1 MIRDGE
7 TENYDGLDGSSDF
20 VKDCDHEARLV
31 VLFKEADE
39 DKSVVALSRTVP
51 RNSTPPEERVFIDEN
66 DILQIITDPCL
77 SPPSIKLLPDK
88 DDLAPRRIS
97 VEKPI
102 STREVAWEG
111 CTDYQ
116 VEVTRPSHI
125 TNWNILR
132 YPGWK
137 NLLVDWS
144 LKVDTVDDKSITFQP
159 LEKACKV
166 DSIKLEIDCNDGR
179 VHANKKFESNQW
191 AEDLL
196 VDHLVSGA
204 RYECRARLLDSEG
217 GKEVA
222 GPWTKG
228 TKVNTTEEVV
238 RTGPML
244 AASDKVEE

>member
-7 TENYDGLDGSSDF
+7 TENYDGLDGSSDL

-77 SPPSIKLLPDK
+77 ISPSIKLVPDN
-88 DDLAPRRIS
+88 DRIAPRRIS

-102 STREVAWEG
+102 STSEVAWEG

-116 VEVTRPSHI
+116 VEVVRPSGI

-144 LKVDTVDDKSITFQP
+144 LKVDAVDDKSITFRP
-159 LEKACKV
+159 LGKACRV
-166 DSIKLEIDCNDGR
+166 DSIKLEIKCDGP
-179 VHANKKFESNQW
+179 VPANKTFASNQW
-191 AEDLL
+191 AQDLL
-196 VDHLVSGA
+196 VENVISGA
-204 RYECRARLLDSEG
+204 EYECQARLLDTEG

-228 TKVNTTEEVV
+228 TKVNTEEEVEV
-238 RTGPML
+238 VT
-244 AASDKVEE
+244 SV